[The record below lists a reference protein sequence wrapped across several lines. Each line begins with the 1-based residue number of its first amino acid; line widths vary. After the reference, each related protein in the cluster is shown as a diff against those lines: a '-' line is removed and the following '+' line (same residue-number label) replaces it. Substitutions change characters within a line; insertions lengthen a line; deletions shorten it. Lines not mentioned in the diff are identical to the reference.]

1 VTTPRQ
7 ILPGRT
13 YLITRRATQRQFLLR
28 PDEKTNQ
35 IFLYCLA
42 TAALI
47 FGIEINMWLAMSN
60 HYHVVLFDRYGR
72 LPAFLHYLNQLC
84 AKALNEKWGRR
95 ENLWSSEQPSA
106 VHLIEDGDV
115 LDKSVYGLVNPAV
128 DHLVERVAD
137 WPGASS
143 WSAHLNGKPIVIK
156 RPRIFF
162 REGGSMPQE
171 VVLTAVAPRRTSDPS
186 QQWDLA
192 EWQQQLRAR
201 VHAAEQ
207 AALEERLAQG
217 KRVFGRRAIRKQSPF
232 ASPTTPV
239 KRGGL
244 RPTVACRNGERLREA
259 LAAVRD
265 FRELYYLARHRFMNG
280 DRSVTFPEGTWAL
293 RAFCA
298 TAAGE
303 KVESPS

>member
-13 YLITRRATQRQFLLR
+13 YLITRRSTQRQYLLR

-42 TAALI
+42 VAALL

-60 HYHVVLFDRYGR
+60 HYHVVLFDPHGR
-72 LPAFLHYLNQLC
+72 LPAFLRHFNQLC
-84 AKALNEKWGRR
+84 AKALNARWSRR

-106 VHLIEDGDV
+106 VHLIEDDDV
-115 LDKSVYGLVNPAV
+115 LDKSVYGLVNPAA
-128 DHLVERVAD
+128 DHLVESVAD

-162 REGGSMPQE
+162 RKGGSMPEE
-171 VVLTAVAPRRTSDPS
+171 VVLSAVAPRRTSDPS

-192 EWQQQLRAR
+192 EWQELLRAR

-207 AALEERLAQG
+207 AALQERLTQG
-217 KRVFGRRAIRKQSPF
+217 KRVLGRRAVRKQSPF

-244 RPTVACRNGERLREA
+244 RPTVACRNGERLRGA
-259 LAAVRD
+259 LAALRH
-265 FRELYYLARHRFMNG
+265 FRESYYLARQRFLNG

-298 TAAGE
+298 TAGGVKA
-303 KVESPS
+303 ESPS